1 MRFQNPDG
9 SYDILETTPE
19 NTQKVL
25 ASEPLYAADTDDPNF
40 MAPDETRDSSNG
52 RRSTPTG

>member
-1 MRFQNPDG
+1 MLRFQNPDG

-25 ASEPLYAADTDDPNF
+25 ASEPL
-40 MAPDETRDSSNG
+40 
-52 RRSTPTG
+52 